1 MNQEWSLKKKIGI
14 ITIISSSVGLFIAS
28 AGFLVYDA
36 IQFRQSMVED
46 NLAQAKIIAVASL
59 ESIVFSDDQA
69 ANEILRA
76 LSARSDVRRAGIFTP
91 DGHLFAEYA
100 QTSNKDAFP
109 ADTATGYRFSNSRL
123 YMRYPVTIN
132 GRTIATL
139 VIISDQRLLYARLLR
154 YSIIV
159 ALLMLCSGCVSL
171 LVSARMRRWITDPIN
186 NLRHAMMRVSAD
198 KDFSLRVP
206 KMHNDETGELIHG
219 FNVMLS
225 EIEQAH
231 EDLQK
236 LNATLE
242 EKVTERSERLRHA
255 KELAE
260 QANRTKSAF
269 LANMSHELRTP
280 LNAIIGYSEMLR
292 EQAHEMEQADV
303 ISDLEKI
310 EKSGKHLLAIINE
323 ILDLSKIEA
332 GRVDLFPE
340 AFELRHIVDEVLT
353 SATPLI
359 VKNGNDVSVDVESGI
374 QVFTDQTRL
383 RQILTN
389 LVGNAAKFTDKG
401 SITIRATTEVM
412 DDQRWISV
420 AVQDTG
426 IGLTEEQTRKLFE
439 PFVQADASTTRKYGG
454 TGLGLAISAKFTQ
467 MLGGSLQIKSQLG
480 RGSTFTVR
488 LPAVLPKRRVA
499 EPELRELELIH
510 A

>member
-1 MNQEWSLKKKIGI
+1 
-14 ITIISSSVGLFIAS
+14 
-28 AGFLVYDA
+28 
-36 IQFRQSMVED
+36 
-46 NLAQAKIIAVASL
+46 
-59 ESIVFSDDQA
+59 
-69 ANEILRA
+69 
-76 LSARSDVRRAGIFTP
+76 
-91 DGHLFAEYA
+91 
-100 QTSNKDAFP
+100 
-109 ADTATGYRFSNSRL
+109 
-123 YMRYPVTIN
+123 
-132 GRTIATL
+132 
-139 VIISDQRLLYARLLR
+139 
-154 YSIIV
+154 
-159 ALLMLCSGCVSL
+159 
-171 LVSARMRRWITDPIN
+171 
-186 NLRHAMMRVSAD
+186 MMRVSAD

-206 KMHNDETGELIHG
+206 KMHDDETGELIHG
-219 FNVMLS
+219 FNVMLG

-242 EKVTERSERLRHA
+242 EKVAERSERLRHA

-292 EQAHEMEQADV
+292 EEAHEMEQADV

-310 EKSGKHLLAIINE
+310 EKSGKHLLGIINE

-340 AFELRHIVDEVLT
+340 AFELRHIVDEALS

-359 VKNGNDVSVDVESGI
+359 VKNENDISVDVESGI

-389 LVGNAAKFTDKG
+389 LVGNAAKFTHKG
-401 SITIRATTEVM
+401 SITIHATTEVL

-426 IGLTEEQTRKLFE
+426 IGLTEEQIRKLFE

-467 MLGGSLQIKSQLG
+467 MMGGSLQIKSQLG

-488 LPAVLPKRRVA
+488 LPAVLPKRRI
-499 EPELRELELIH
+499 PEAGLRDASHSTKINELIH

>member
-1 MNQEWSLKKKIGI
+1 MPPS
-14 ITIISSSVGLFIAS
+14 
-28 AGFLVYDA
+28 
-36 IQFRQSMVED
+36 RRH
-46 NLAQAKIIAVASL
+46 AV
-59 ESIVFSDDQA
+59 SDHP
-69 ANEILRA
+69 
-76 LSARSDVRRAGIFTP
+76 SP
-91 DGHLFAEYA
+91 
-100 QTSNKDAFP
+100 TSNE
-109 ADTATGYRFSNSRL
+109 R
-123 YMRYPVTIN
+123 
-132 GRTIATL
+132 RTIASSGTSIATTATTVTVTSHRSL
-139 VIISDQRLLYARLLR
+139 GRRGRRRPPAAERDGGAPLLAGGQHDEHREHDQLQHRQD
-154 YSIIV
+154 
-159 ALLMLCSGCVSL
+159 G
-171 LVSARMRRWITDPIN
+171 
-186 NLRHAMMRVSAD
+186 H
-198 KDFSLRVP
+198 LRVP

-420 AVQDTG
+420 AVQDSG

>member
-1 MNQEWSLKKKIGI
+1 M
-14 ITIISSSVGLFIAS
+14 
-28 AGFLVYDA
+28 
-36 IQFRQSMVED
+36 
-46 NLAQAKIIAVASL
+46 
-59 ESIVFSDDQA
+59 
-69 ANEILRA
+69 
-76 LSARSDVRRAGIFTP
+76 
-91 DGHLFAEYA
+91 
-100 QTSNKDAFP
+100 
-109 ADTATGYRFSNSRL
+109 ATGYHFSNSRL
-123 YMRYPVTIN
+123 YMQYPVTIN

-139 VIISDQRLLYARLLR
+139 VIISDQRLLYTRLLR

-159 ALLMLCSGCVSL
+159 ALLMLCSGCISL
-171 LVSARMRRWITDPIN
+171 LVSARMRRWVTDPIN
-186 NLRHAMMRVSAD
+186 NLRQAMMRVSAD

-206 KMHNDETGELIHG
+206 KIHDDETGELIHG

-255 KELAE
+255 KESAE

-332 GRVDLFPE
+332 GRIELFPE
-340 AFELRHIVDEVLT
+340 TFELRHIVDEVLT

-359 VKNGNDVSVDVESGI
+359 VKNE
-374 QVFTDQTRL
+374 
-383 RQILTN
+383 
-389 LVGNAAKFTDKG
+389 NACLC
-401 SITIRATTEVM
+401 RC
-412 DDQRWISV
+412 
-420 AVQDTG
+420 
-426 IGLTEEQTRKLFE
+426 
-439 PFVQADASTTRKYGG
+439 
-454 TGLGLAISAKFTQ
+454 
-467 MLGGSLQIKSQLG
+467 
-480 RGSTFTVR
+480 
-488 LPAVLPKRRVA
+488 
-499 EPELRELELIH
+499 
-510 A
+510 